1 VISFDTFDAYVR
13 AREREYIEELKS
25 LVRLPTVSAQKS
37 AIDETALAVL
47 ERTRRAGVVAES
59 LRVAGG
65 PPTIVGET
73 GRGKK
78 TLLVYDHYDV
88 QPPDPLD
95 EWNTPPFEPT
105 ERDGHLFARGVSD
118 NKGNLMARLQAIE
131 AYRATMG
138 ELPLRVRVLYEG
150 EEEIGSEHL
159 AEFIDRH
166 ADRLRADGCIWEAGY
181 KDAAGRPTV
190 SLGLKGIAYFE
201 LRVRGAKQDA
211 HSSVATIIPNAAW
224 RLVWALATL
233 KNERDEIVID
243 GFMEAVRKP
252 TPDEIRVLEALPY
265 DEEATK
271 RIHDV
276 PRFIRGL
283 TGTPLKLKHFFEPTC
298 TICGLTSGYSGPGS
312 KTVLP
317 RSRARSSTSALCR
330 ISRRSSSNACCARTS
345 SGAASVTSRS
355 SRCTANVRRV
365 GLRIQRPRARPL
377 RRAAPRMGRTRS
389 SIRSWSAADRWR
401 RSATGSGSRSSDS
414 GRARRPPPTT
424 PPTRTSPSPI
434 TWITSAPS
442 VGSCTPSQA
451 IRWIDRPREAF
462 LRFVPRGAHR
472 PRNGRCL
479 TQSLPTCYRLSAWGQ
494 ACGTHPARHLGRY

>member
-1 VISFDTFDAYVR
+1 VATFADFDAYVR
-13 AREREYIEELKS
+13 AHEHEYIDELKS
-25 LVRLPTVSAQKS
+25 LVRLPSVSAQKT
-37 AIDETALAVL
+37 AIDETARAVL

-59 LRVAGG
+59 LRVDGG

-73 GRGKK
+73 GRGER

-95 EWNTPPFEPT
+95 EWKTPPFEPT

-118 NKGNLMARLQAIE
+118 NKGNLIARLQAIE
-131 AYRATMG
+131 AYRAIFG

-159 AEFIDRH
+159 AEFVGRH
-166 ADRLRADGCIWEAGY
+166 AERLRADGCIWEAGY

-233 KNERDEIVID
+233 KNDKDEIVID
-243 GFMEAVRKP
+243 GLVDAVRKP
-252 TPDEIRVLEALPY
+252 TPDEIRMLDALPY
-265 DEEATK
+265 DEEGTK

-283 TGTPLKLKHFFEPTC
+283 TGTPLKIKHFFEPTC

-317 RSRARSSTSALCR
+317 AVASAKLDFRLVPDLTPELVERLLRAHLERRGFGDIEVVPMHGERPSRWPADSAP
-330 ISRRSSSNACCARTS
+330 A
-345 SGAASVTSRS
+345 
-355 SRCTANVRRV
+355 
-365 GLRIQRPRARPL
+365 
-377 RRAAPRMGRTRS
+377 RAAV
-389 SIRSWSAADRWR
+389 AACRAAYG
-401 RSATGSGSRSSDS
+401 SEPVVYPLMVGSGPMAQVCDQLGIPVVGFGSGNASSANHAPNENIAIADYVDHIRAF
-414 GRARRPPPTT
+414 GRFLH
-424 PPTRTSPSPI
+424 
-434 TWITSAPS
+434 
-442 VGSCTPSQA
+442 
-451 IRWIDRPREAF
+451 AF
-462 LRFVPRGAHR
+462 AGKPLD
-472 PRNGRCL
+472 
-479 TQSLPTCYRLSAWGQ
+479 
-494 ACGTHPARHLGRY
+494 